1 MKELDWRSLV
11 AEETLPA
18 LSVETKKVLGLFTSG
33 GGAWCVAENSLSTVT
48 RNK

>member
-18 LSVETKKVLGLFTSG
+18 LSVETKKVLGLFTWVRGRKLTFYS
-33 GGAWCVAENSLSTVT
+33 N
-48 RNK
+48 